1 MKRVLPLLPW
11 LICLCGVLQAQH
23 PEGVEGIRMAP
34 RANVV
39 TYENENAIE
48 KLRYE
53 DSPYYLS
60 LNADWHR
67 EEIDGHVSLSQDYEF
82 PKEWSEY
89 CLFVRFQAPSGYGL
103 WIGDKLIG
111 VSHDSKA
118 YAEFDISAQV
128 RYGKTARLSLRYAG
142 DDDGALLEGAAICT
156 PRFDAALL
164 LKPKLN
170 IQDYTLTT
178 RYIAASESGVYTLD
192 ADLFNFRKKGKCYLE
207 VEVWDPQGHQVDK
220 IGKWVFF
227 GKRSEVSQPLSS
239 TIAKAQPW
247 SAEMP
252 KLYTAVIRL
261 YDEGMTLEDVVG
273 TRFGF
278 RTVTS
283 DDGLAVN
290 GSLVTL
296 KGVVVPPPP
305 SLHTAE
311 AVKHLRAQLMQMKQ
325 MNINAIRTLYPYEER
340 FYELCDELG
349 FYVVCDANLFPTS
362 SMGQAVATD
371 NEYSD
376 LFSDRMRSLYGQY
389 KNHASIVAWSLGDSP
404 DNGVC
409 MSAAYHT
416 MKSLDS
422 HRPVLY
428 TGAQY
433 ADNTDLIVPQACGID
448 VLSQYLAKNQSR
460 SLLLLSYGSAEGN
473 NFGGMAPL
481 WRKVVDHGRLQGG
494 FYAAGDWATF
504 AALPYAVELK
514 YLYRPIDVTLTSTS
528 IDAAEFTVTNRCD
541 FRSLAD
547 YKLEYVIC
555 TNLKPHIVEGDVALS
570 LKPGESKP
578 LKLKIPKL
586 MLYAGE
592 ELFIQFTL
600 KQRVSTAA
608 VPKNTLLATFQY
620 ALPADNMPRQALA
633 EYRQEPLQIE
643 YDSLQQVHISNESI
657 ALIFDEKTGSISSYK
672 YKGHEL
678 LREPLRLDF
687 IRRPTPNDRTDPNG
701 TKQWQRYG
709 MGQMQCE
716 VVATS
721 CRRIDPGTVGVDVML
736 RYRTE
741 AQGDLFEVRQTCL
754 ILQSGDVL
762 VNNDITVS
770 EQLKSIA
777 KVGMRVGLD
786 TLLHEVEWFGCD
798 IESYPDRHA
807 AARIRQQTCPAG
819 EFAYRY
825 ADPQES
831 GNRTQTRWLALKN
844 ASMGVYLD
852 LIDTLCNFSV
862 VPLEKAS
869 EGFDVSVDYRTT
881 GIGGAYGGMT
891 LDEAMLVKNH
901 RYRFT
906 FHMRPYDCMEN
917 DAQDFRRIIY
927 PEVKSSILEMPVIG
941 KNRER
946 FDGPMTI
953 TITSK
958 EPKSEIRYT
967 LDGSTPTEKSLL
979 YTKPFVIQNSTV
991 VRARV
996 FKKGE
1001 SPSFVATRQFVFDY
1015 IVGCTFAH
1023 KPNTPYNKNYTR
1035 ALYDGETGDVN
1046 DLSHGWL
1053 GFSGHEMQAD
1063 LELGK
1068 SITLDG
1074 VVLRFAHV
1082 PDAWVFAPAEVLV
1095 SVSSDGQNYSRPQ
1108 SAVILYNAASEE
1120 MNTTQLQVIHVPL
1133 HQRDVR
1139 FVRVV
1144 AKSIPHIPAW
1154 HRAKGLNPWIMLD
1167 EIQIDEELAQ

>member
-1 MKRVLPLLPW
+1 MKHVLPLLPW

-23 PEGVEGIRMAP
+23 PEGVEGIRMAS

-53 DSPYYLS
+53 DSPYFIS
-60 LNADWHR
+60 LNADWR
-67 EEIDGHVSLSQDYEF
+67 RTEEGDHVSFTQDYEF
-82 PKEWSEY
+82 PKEWNEY

-118 YAEFDISAQV
+118 YAEFDISGQV
-128 RYGKTARLSLRYAG
+128 RYGKTAQLSLRYAG
-142 DDDGALLEGAAICT
+142 DDDGALLDGATSI
-156 PRFDAALL
+156 PRFDAAIL
-164 LKPKLN
+164 LKPKMN
-170 IQDYTLTT
+170 VQDYTFTT
-178 RYIAASESGVYTLD
+178 QYNAGSQAGLYTLD
-192 ADLFNFRKKGKCYLE
+192 VDIFNFRKKGKCYLE

-227 GKRSEVSQPLSS
+227 GKRSEVSQTLSS

-247 SAEMP
+247 SAEVP
-252 KLYTAVIRL
+252 RLYTAVVRL
-261 YDEGMTLEDVVG
+261 YDDGKELQDIVG
-273 TRFGF
+273 TRIGF
-278 RTVTS
+278 RTVSS
-283 DDGLAVN
+283 DGGLSVN

-296 KGVVVPPPP
+296 KGVVLPPPP
-305 SLHTAE
+305 PLNTAE
-311 AVKHLRAQLMQMKQ
+311 AVKRMRAQLMQMKQ

-349 FYVVCDANLFPTS
+349 FYVVCDANLFPS
-362 SMGQAVATD
+362 STMGQAVATD

-376 LFSDRMRSLYGQY
+376 LFADRMRSLYGQY
-389 KNHASIVAWSLGDSP
+389 KNHASIVSWSLGDSP

-422 HRPVLY
+422 HRPVVY

-433 ADNTDLIVPQACGID
+433 ADNTDLIVPQACGTD
-448 VLSQYLAKNQSR
+448 ALSQYLAKSQSR
-460 SLLLLSYGSAEGN
+460 SLLMLSYGSAEGN
-473 NFGGMAPL
+473 NFGGMTPL
-481 WRKVVDHGRLQGG
+481 WRKVVDHSRLQGG
-494 FYAAGDWATF
+494 FFACGDWATF
-504 AALPYAVELK
+504 ASFPYAVELK
-514 YLYRPIDVTLTSTS
+514 HLYRPIEVTLTSTS
-528 IDAAEFTVTNRCD
+528 IDAAEFTVTNLCD
-541 FRSLAD
+541 FRPLAD

-555 TNLKPHIVEGDVALS
+555 SNLKPHIVEGDVPLS

-600 KQRVSTAA
+600 KQRGSTVA
-608 VPKNTLLATFQY
+608 VPKNTVLATYQFP
-620 ALPADNMPRQALA
+620 LPAENMPRQPLTD
-633 EYRQEPLQIE
+633 YRQEPLQIE
-643 YDSLQQVHISNESI
+643 YDSLQQAHITNESL
-657 ALIFDEKTGSISSYK
+657 ALIFDEKTGFITSYK

-678 LREPLRLDF
+678 LCEPLRLDF
-687 IRRPTPNDRTDPNG
+687 VRRLTPNDKADPNG
-701 TKQWQRYG
+701 TKQWQRYN

-716 VVATS
+716 VLATS
-721 CRRIDPGTVGVDVML
+721 CRKIDPGTVGVDVML
-736 RYRTE
+736 RYRTDS
-741 AQGDLFEVRQTCL
+741 QGDLFEVRQTYL

-786 TLLHEVEWFGCD
+786 AQLNEVEWFGCD
-798 IESYPDRHA
+798 IESYPDRHG
-807 AARIRQQTCPAG
+807 AARIMQQTCPAG
-819 EFAYRY
+819 DIAYRY
-825 ADPQES
+825 AETQES
-831 GNRTQTRWLALKN
+831 GNRAETRWLALKN
-844 ASMGVYLD
+844 AAMGVYLD

-862 VPLEKAS
+862 VPLESPSK
-869 EGFDVSVDYRTT
+869 GFDVSVDYRTT
-881 GIGGAYGGMT
+881 GIGGARGGIT
-891 LDEAMLVKNH
+891 LDESMLVKNH

-906 FHMRPYDCMEN
+906 LHMRPYDCMEN
-917 DAQDFRRIIY
+917 DAQDFRRIVY
-927 PEVKSSILEMPVIG
+927 PQVKSSIIEMPVIG
-941 KNRER
+941 KDRER

-967 LDGSTPTEKSLL
+967 LDGSTPTESSLL
-979 YTKPFVIQNSTV
+979 YTKPFTIQNSTV

-996 FKKGE
+996 FKRGE

-1015 IVGCTFAH
+1015 IVSCTFAH
-1023 KPNTPYNKNYTR
+1023 KPNTPYNKNYAR
-1035 ALYDGETGDVN
+1035 ALYDGESGDVN

-1068 SITLDG
+1068 SITIDG

-1082 PDAWVFAPAEVLV
+1082 PDAWVFAPAEVWV

-1108 SAVILYNAASEE
+1108 PATILYDAASEA
-1120 MNTTQLQVIHVPL
+1120 MNTTQLQVINVPL

-1139 FVRVV
+1139 YVRVV
-1144 AKSIPHIPAW
+1144 AKPIPHIPVW
-1154 HRAKGLNPWIMLD
+1154 HRAKGLNPWLMLD
-1167 EIQIDEELAQ
+1167 EIIIQEELSQP